1 MAKSEQ
7 EHIDPTS
14 EISLE
19 TVKKRSVS
27 GVLALT
33 GRTLVLNLI
42 SFAAQGFLW
51 AFLEPSAFG
60 IFWVVS
66 AVVNFLT
73 YFSDIGLAASLIQKK
88 EEPSDAD
95 LKTTFTV
102 QQSLVIVSLVILFLV
117 TPVLKNT
124 HSLSPEAVTLLYAL
138 GISFLLSSLKSIPSV
153 LLERELSFGK
163 LIIPQVF
170 ETLIYNLAVVFF
182 AWKGLGITS
191 FTYAV
196 LIRGVIGLV
205 LVYIIK
211 PWKPGLS
218 FSTASLKDLLRFG
231 IPYQINTFLAVL
243 KDDGM
248 TIILGSLLGPTGM
261 GILGTAR
268 KLAQYPLRFF
278 MDNVT
283 RVTFPAFSRMQE
295 DKDQIARSLT
305 KSIFFITFLVFP
317 ATVGLAVLAP
327 IIVEAIPR
335 YAKWTPALIPLAIVS
350 VDTIFA
356 SFTTQLTNLLNAIGK
371 IKTTFKL
378 MIIWTFLTFLS
389 VPVLSIRF
397 GVTGASIGYALVSIS
412 SIYAVYL
419 AKREVNFS
427 LTESIGR
434 TAFSAALMGLVLLI
448 LRKFLPADLGGLGLL
463 TLIGGVVYLSCVF
476 LFMGVTLIK
485 DVQKTFVAIFRN
497 G

>member
-1 MAKSEQ
+1 
-7 EHIDPTS
+7 
-14 EISLE
+14 
-19 TVKKRSVS
+19 
-27 GVLALT
+27 
-33 GRTLVLNLI
+33 
-42 SFAAQGFLW
+42 
-51 AFLEPSAFG
+51 
-60 IFWVVS
+60 
-66 AVVNFLT
+66 
-73 YFSDIGLAASLIQKK
+73 
-88 EEPSDAD
+88 
-95 LKTTFTV
+95 
-102 QQSLVIVSLVILFLV
+102 
-117 TPVLKNT
+117 
-124 HSLSPEAVTLLYAL
+124 
-138 GISFLLSSLKSIPSV
+138 
-153 LLERELSFGK
+153 
-163 LIIPQVF
+163 
-170 ETLIYNLAVVFF
+170 
-182 AWKGLGITS
+182 
-191 FTYAV
+191 
-196 LIRGVIGLV
+196 
-205 LVYIIK
+205 
-211 PWKPGLS
+211 
-218 FSTASLKDLLRFG
+218 
-231 IPYQINTFLAVL
+231 
-243 KDDGM
+243 
-248 TIILGSLLGPTGM
+248 
-261 GILGTAR
+261 
-268 KLAQYPLRFF
+268 
-278 MDNVT
+278 
-283 RVTFPAFSRMQE
+283 MQE